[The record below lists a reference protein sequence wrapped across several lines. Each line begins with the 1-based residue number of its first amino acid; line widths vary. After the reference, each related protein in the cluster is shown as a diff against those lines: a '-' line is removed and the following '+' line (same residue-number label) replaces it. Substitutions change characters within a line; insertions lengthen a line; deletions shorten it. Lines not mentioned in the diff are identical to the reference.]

1 MPLNSDNQGIFLSSD
16 LKSLLGQFAP
26 VLAQFL
32 ATEITEKLVAT
43 LSPYHAI
50 PFLLLKVA
58 TTIILALLLRV
69 FCHTTTN
76 YYFFLAARKILMDYP
91 QQSKMQKQRLTNVSL
106 TRHIQE
112 KIKV

>member
-16 LKSLLGQFAP
+16 LKSLLGQFTP

-58 TTIILALLLRV
+58 TTIILALLLQV

-76 YYFFLAARKILMDYP
+76 YYFSWL
-91 QQSKMQKQRLTNVSL
+91 
-106 TRHIQE
+106 QE
-112 KIKV
+112 KSSWITHNKAKCKNNARQMSLSQDIYKRK